1 MKPAYLAAL
10 GGFLTLAVMAC
21 NQDTAPVQAPKVLG
35 ILELTVGNNQ
45 IGAAKFTPAKLGTQA
60 VLNESQLVFTPS
72 GVATFFAE
80 TNGIRQFD
88 YVSRHF
94 TVTNNTGNTINNL
107 TLVALAKIGNLG
119 GTAIKTATAFN
130 GSTADAA
137 TAQLAR
143 PTHTMTASGIAVDT
157 SDISRASF
165 QALTAAEALAIQ
177 NDSNFA
183 SQGLTGTVL
192 EYGFVAT
199 NTAGNGRGIANGS
212 NGKVS
217 IAMRFPKPS
226 TATGV
231 YNFVMTFAV
240 TAESTNRVTRSPE
253 ELLTAAQARA
263 TALGATQT
271 VQIDDP
277 NVVTATS
284 SVPVYNNL
292 KIGTGAN
299 QTLLKSGKVVVAGV
313 SPSNG
318 VYTHDFAELFNAGE
332 LSVDL
337 TNTSLQYG
345 QRSVTAANTYLLG
358 VGGFV
363 PLSGVLSP
371 GQTLLVQATL
381 ANPLAGL
388 TALAADFSALFAATG
403 GINSFSG
410 GKVAFVRQN
419 SSATALN
426 CDAPDNPIAC
436 STAIQDLFGYTPASV
451 TGGNIWSEGTVFNYT
466 LGATTEVLHRKNNGC
481 TDTNNNSNDFEVQI
495 LSIASNPAR
504 NKSSPRYICP

>member
-1 MKPAYLAAL
+1 MKKPALLTWLFGALALAACQQ
-10 GGFLTLAVMAC
+10 T
-21 NQDTAPVQAPKVLG
+21 QKTEQRVLG
-35 ILELTVGNNQ
+35 TLEVSISNGLVGQ
-45 IGAAKFTPAKLGTQA
+45 TKFTPAKLGTQA
-60 VLNESQLVFTPS
+60 ILNESQLVFTPS
-72 GVATFFAE
+72 GVASFFTE
-80 TNGIRQFD
+80 TNGLRQFD
-88 YVSRHF
+88 YVSRNF
-94 TVTNNTGNTINNL
+94 TITNNTGGTINNL
-107 TLVALAKIGNLG
+107 TLVALAKTGNIG

-130 GSTADAA
+130 GNTTDAA

-143 PTHTMTASGIAVDT
+143 PTHTMIASGGAAAVDT
-157 SDISRASF
+157 ADISRASF
-165 QALTAAEALAIQ
+165 QALTAAEATAIQ

-212 NGKVS
+212 SGKVS
-217 IAMRFPKPS
+217 IAMRFPKPT
-226 TATGV
+226 TATNT

-240 TAESTNRVTRSPE
+240 TAESANRVTRSPE

-263 TALGATQT
+263 STLGATQT

-345 QRSVTAANTYLLG
+345 QRSITSANTYLLG

-371 GQTLLVQATL
+371 GQSLLVQATL
-381 ANPLAGL
+381 ANPLSGL

-410 GKVAFVRQN
+410 GKVAFVRQD
-419 SSATALN
+419 STATALN
-426 CDAPDNPIAC
+426 CDAPDNPIVC
-436 STAIQDLFGYTPASV
+436 SNAIQDLFGYTPVSV

-466 LGATTEVLHRKNNGC
+466 LGQTTEVLRRKNNGC
-481 TDTNNNSNDFEVQI
+481 TDTGNNSSDFEVQI

>member
-1 MKPAYLAAL
+1 
-10 GGFLTLAVMAC
+10 
-21 NQDTAPVQAPKVLG
+21 
-35 ILELTVGNNQ
+35 
-45 IGAAKFTPAKLGTQA
+45 
-60 VLNESQLVFTPS
+60 
-72 GVATFFAE
+72 
-80 TNGIRQFD
+80 
-88 YVSRHF
+88 
-94 TVTNNTGNTINNL
+94 
-107 TLVALAKIGNLG
+107 
-119 GTAIKTATAFN
+119 
-130 GSTADAA
+130 
-137 TAQLAR
+137 
-143 PTHTMTASGIAVDT
+143 
-157 SDISRASF
+157 
-165 QALTAAEALAIQ
+165 
-177 NDSNFA
+177 
-183 SQGLTGTVL
+183 
-192 EYGFVAT
+192 
-199 NTAGNGRGIANGS
+199 
-212 NGKVS
+212 
-217 IAMRFPKPS
+217 
-226 TATGV
+226 
-231 YNFVMTFAV
+231 
-240 TAESTNRVTRSPE
+240 VTRSPE

-345 QRSVTAANTYLLG
+345 QRSITSANTYLLG

-371 GQTLLVQATL
+371 GQSLLVQATL
-381 ANPLAGL
+381 ANPLSGL
-388 TALAADFSALFAATG
+388 AALAADFSALFAATG

-426 CDAPDNPIAC
+426 CDAPDNPIVC

-466 LGATTEVLHRKNNGC
+466 LGQTTEVLRRKNNGC
-481 TDTNNNSNDFEVQI
+481 TDTGNNSSDFEVQI